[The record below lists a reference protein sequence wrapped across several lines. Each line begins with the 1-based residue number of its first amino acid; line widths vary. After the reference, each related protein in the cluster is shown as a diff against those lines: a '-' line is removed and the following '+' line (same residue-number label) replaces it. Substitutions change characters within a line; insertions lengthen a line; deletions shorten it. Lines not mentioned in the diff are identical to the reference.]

1 MNGNG
6 AAPPAA
12 PSEDWRNRIKKLA
25 NLGVSMS
32 EDDDLCTFG
41 GPTMADDKRPFPQ
54 RWGSDVWRERSVQVL
69 SPCQHGAGSC
79 IVTYM
84 LKVTR

>member
-54 RWGSDVWRERSVQVL
+54 RWGSDVWRERSVQGHQSL
-69 SPCQHGAGSC
+69 SAWSWFLCC
-79 IVTYM
+79 DVC
-84 LKVTR
+84 